1 MIARLLRLCALAIGF
16 YVMLTGVHYGTL
28 WALDQ
33 LRQRWEVRLE
43 AQYGTEAVDREPP
56 YKPGERLMMALDI
69 QPSLDWREAVG
80 VSALLSLPAAIL
92 MGLAVW
98 VIRRARRL
106 ALLIVAGA
114 SNILLLWLLTQ
125 LGGLALVG
133 YLVNNPVAVVVEGAI
148 VGILQ
153 GILAMLIL
161 TPKRG

>member
-33 LRQRWEVRLE
+33 LRQRWETRLE
-43 AQYGTEAVDREPP
+43 AQYGTEAVDRQPP
-56 YKPGERLMMALDI
+56 YKSGERLMMALDI
-69 QPSLDWREAVG
+69 QPSPDWREAVG
-80 VSALLSLPAAIL
+80 VSALLSLPSVIL
-92 MGLAVW
+92 MLTLWA
-98 VIRRARRL
+98 IRRARRL
-106 ALLIVAGA
+106 ALLIVAVV

-148 VGILQ
+148 LGILQ